1 MKNILKKLIVLYLTV
16 TMVICSCGC
25 NAGKYADID
34 EDKLLIVTTLFPQYD
49 FAKQIAGD
57 KAEVVLLLSPGVESH
72 DFEPTPSDII
82 LINKADLFIYTGDE
96 MEPWVAGI
104 LESIDNTEL
113 KILDV
118 SQGID
123 VICEEENHEHNHVHE
138 ESDEA
143 EEDSHG
149 ETEAEEGHIHEETE
163 EVENNIH
170 EETEEVESH
179 IHEESKETEGH
190 IHEEAEEEEGHIY
203 EEMEDTEEN
212 IIFSESG
219 HDSHDHSHSVDP
231 HIWTSP
237 VNAMQMVENIEQAL
251 VELDPDS
258 EILYEGNAH
267 EYICRLQKVDNELRQ
282 IVEASDKHIIY
293 FGGRFA
299 MSYFAQEYGLNYAAA
314 FDSCQAESEP
324 SARLIVKIIEKM
336 QEDGAKYVFYEE
348 MTDPKAARII
358 AEEIGG
364 EILLLH
370 SCHNVSKAEM
380 EEGVTYLSLMEQ
392 NVENLR
398 KALQ

>member
-1 MKNILKKLIVLYLTV
+1 MKSLLKKLVVLCLTV
-16 TMVICSCGC
+16 TVALSACSCGI
-25 NAGKYADID
+25 GKYADLD

-57 KAEVVLLLSPGVESH
+57 KAEVVLLLSPGVEAH

-96 MEPWVAGI
+96 MEPWVASI

-113 KILDV
+113 NVLDV
-118 SQGID
+118 SEGIEL
-123 VICEEENHEHNHVHE
+123 ICEEENHEHNHVHE
-138 ESDEA
+138 DGESEEEHDHLEAETTEEADHVHEEDEA
-143 EEDSHG
+143 AVEEEHD
-149 ETEAEEGHIHEETE
+149 HEEE
-163 EVENNIH
+163 H
-170 EETEEVESH
+170 ED
-179 IHEESKETEGH
+179 G
-190 IHEEAEEEEGHIY
+190 
-203 EEMEDTEEN
+203 EN
-212 IIFSESG
+212 IIFGEEDHSE
-219 HDSHDHSHSVDP
+219 HDHTHTADP

-237 VNAMQMVENIEQAL
+237 VNAMKMIENIEEAI
-251 VELDPDS
+251 VELDGANKA
-258 EILYEGNAH
+258 LYEENAH
-267 EYICRLQKVDNELRQ
+267 AYIHELEEVDSQLRE
-282 IVEASDKHIIY
+282 IVENADTHTIY

-299 MSYFAQEYGLNYAAA
+299 MSYFSHEYNLNYAAA

-336 QEDGAKYVFYEE
+336 REDGAKYVFFEE

-358 AEEIGG
+358 AEEIDG

-380 EEGVTYLSLMEQ
+380 EAGVTYLSLMQQ